1 MRKDLTAAFCASLLI
16 FMLLPTTISLQSD
29 LDEVVVSDGSAR
41 TASMGSLAWEW
52 AQKAGGSSGDDQSNA
67 IVVDSN
73 GDVYVTGAFEQTATF
88 GSTTLTSAGDD
99 DIFVAKMNSTG
110 HWLWAVQAGG
120 QNDDRGMDI
129 AIDSAGNVF
138 LTGKFK
144 VTATFGSDSITAPGI
159 NMIDF
164 FVAKIDTWGNWQ
176 WVEGVD
182 CHSAGYCYGTSVA
195 VDSAGYAYV
204 TGAFRGDV
212 DFGTTTLTWVGVEDI
227 FVAKIDTWGSWQWAT
242 MAGGSLGYDV
252 AHSIDIGPNGNAF
265 ITGCLLYTSPSP
277 RD

>member
-1 MRKDLTAAFCASLLI
+1 MRKGLVATFCVALLI
-16 FMLLPTTISLQSD
+16 FMVLPATISLPADIELEQDDS
-29 LDEVVVSDGSAR
+29 LISESSSRSTSTGA
-41 TASMGSLAWEW
+41 LAWEW

-73 GDVYVTGAFEQTATF
+73 GDIYVTGAFEQTATF
-88 GSTTLTSAGDD
+88 GSTTLTSAGQD

-138 LTGKFK
+138 LTGKFRA
-144 VTATFGSDSITAPGI
+144 TATFGSDSMTAPGI

-182 CHSAGYCYGTSVA
+182 CDSAGYCYGTSVA

-204 TGAFRGDV
+204 TGAFR
-212 DFGTTTLTWVGVEDI
+212 
-227 FVAKIDTWGSWQWAT
+227 
-242 MAGGSLGYDV
+242 
-252 AHSIDIGPNGNAF
+252 
-265 ITGCLLYTSPSP
+265 
-277 RD
+277 